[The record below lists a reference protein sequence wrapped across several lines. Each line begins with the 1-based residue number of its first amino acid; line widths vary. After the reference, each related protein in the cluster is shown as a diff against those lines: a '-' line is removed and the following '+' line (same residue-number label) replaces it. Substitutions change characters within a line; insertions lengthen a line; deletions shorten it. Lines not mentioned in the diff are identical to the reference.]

1 MLGHSILLPL
11 VFDVILVLGQ
21 AVDSVEAALAVVL
34 GQDVGGGADLAGD
47 VILYSG
53 PGVRG
58 SLESGLTGPTSVLPV
73 KTAGQIQTDK
83 RVLHFSPAS
92 FNNTK

>member
-1 MLGHSILLPL
+1 M
-11 VFDVILVLGQ
+11 FDVVLMLGQ
-21 AVDSVEAALAVVL
+21 AVNGVETTLAVVL
-34 GQDVGGGADLAGD
+34 GQDVGGEADLAGD

-73 KTAGQIQTDK
+73 ETAGQI
-83 RVLHFSPAS
+83 
-92 FNNTK
+92 